1 MEQDQGARGAGREPI
16 PPWVAL
22 ETGEA
27 DTPHGWEPKHLSVV
41 VQKPQSHT
49 RV

>member
-1 MEQDQGARGAGREPI
+1 MENNQEAGGVDRGPV

-22 ETGEA
+22 ETSEA
-27 DTPHGWEPKHLSVV
+27 DTPRGWETKHLSVV